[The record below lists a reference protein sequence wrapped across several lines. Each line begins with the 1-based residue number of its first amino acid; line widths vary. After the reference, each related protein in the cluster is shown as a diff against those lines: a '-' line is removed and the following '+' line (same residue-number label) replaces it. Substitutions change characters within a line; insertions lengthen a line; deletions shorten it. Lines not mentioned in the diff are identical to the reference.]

1 MCALVTGVQTCALPI
16 SCSRAVKAK
25 SATVSVPSEVSVV
38 HHVPGELEQARGER
52 AEPGEARIVGVSGQ
66 VPVMQLPEHGRQLE
80 LCQQPVE
87 LEQRDIAAGPLG
99 VLPHHPFAAAEPVGG
114 RGHLPRLAHR
124 RRVARLGP
132 VGTTGDRKSTRLN
145 LQSLMRI
152 SYAVFCLKKKTYT

>member
-1 MCALVTGVQTCALPI
+1 MTLVRTNSPTRSFR

-80 LCQQPVE
+80 LCQQQVDI
-87 LEQRDIAAGPLG
+87 EQRDIERS
-99 VLPHHPFAAAEPVGG
+99 AE
-114 RGHLPRLAHR
+114 
-124 RRVARLGP
+124 RRVGKAGVSTCRSRWLG
-132 VGTTGDRKSTRLN
+132 
-145 LQSLMRI
+145 
-152 SYAVFCLKKKTYT
+152 